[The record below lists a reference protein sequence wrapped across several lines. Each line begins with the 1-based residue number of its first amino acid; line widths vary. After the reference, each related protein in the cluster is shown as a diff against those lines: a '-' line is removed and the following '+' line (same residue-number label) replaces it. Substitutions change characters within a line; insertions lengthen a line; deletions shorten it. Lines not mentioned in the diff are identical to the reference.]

1 MPYDLK
7 KLLAGA
13 AAIGALGLGGSAI
26 AGAATNNG
34 EPPTAVGQPAAEAAE
49 VPGTEVDD
57 RAENNGT
64 DEPETTVSA
73 ADQARAADAALAEVG
88 SGKVTEI
95 SAETPD
101 DTEAA
106 DTPEQG
112 DEPDPASERR
122 VAFDVEVTNAGGAV
136 IDVELD
142 KSFDVLGTR
151 PADQD
156 QGDDNEHN
164 EQSDAAKVAPAK

>member
-26 AGAATNNG
+26 AGAATNND

-49 VPGTEVDD
+49 APGTEVDD

-73 ADQARAADAALAEVG
+73 ADQARAADAALAVVG
-88 SGKVTEI
+88 SGKVTKI

-106 DTPEQG
+106 DTPEKG

-122 VAFDVEVTNAGGAV
+122 AAFDVEVTKAGGSV

-156 QGDDNEHN
+156 QGEENEHN